1 MANTP
6 TSYTAESFPLAKGM
20 QGENIKVL
28 QTALGV
34 EADGKFWNATETAL
48 KNLYNVTTCSEEL
61 FKQITGQKT
70 KNKGGFM
77 ANLNLSEKA
86 KKGIKIGAIILGIAG
101 VSFLGYQLISGNN
114 KKSVS
119 SSSASGKTAAAALNG
134 TKKPKK
140 SKKSSKKSKKSGKKV
155 LALQ

>member
-61 FKQITGQKT
+61 FKQITGQT
-70 KNKGGFM
+70 KKKGFM
-77 ANLNLSEKA
+77 NINLSEKA
-86 KKGIKIGAIILGIAG
+86 KKGIKIGAICLGVVAG
-101 VSFLGYQLISGNN
+101 GCIIYSLIDGNK
-114 KKSVS
+114 KKSV
-119 SSSASGKTAAAALNG
+119 SSASGKTATAALNG

-140 SKKSSKKSKKSGKKV
+140 SKKSSKKSKKSGKQV

>member
-61 FKQITGQKT
+61 FKQITGQT
-70 KNKGGFM
+70 KKKGFM
-77 ANLNLSEKA
+77 NINLSERQREASKSVQFA
-86 KKGIKIGAIILGIAG
+86 WVLLLAV
-101 VSFLGYQLISGNN
+101 VSF
-114 KKSVS
+114 
-119 SSSASGKTAAAALNG
+119 TR
-134 TKKPKK
+134 
-140 SKKSSKKSKKSGKKV
+140 
-155 LALQ
+155 

>member
-70 KNKGGFM
+70 KKKGFM

-86 KKGIKIGAIILGIAG
+86 KRGIKIGAICLGVIGGGIL
-101 VSFLGYQLISGNN
+101 VYSLIDGNK

-134 TKKPKK
+134 TKKSKK
-140 SKKSSKKSKKSGKKV
+140 TKKSSKKSKKSGNKL

>member
-61 FKQITGQKT
+61 FKQITGQT
-70 KNKGGFM
+70 NKKKGFM
-77 ANLNLSEKA
+77 NINLSEKA
-86 KKGIKIGAIILGIAG
+86 KRGIKIGAICLGVVAG
-101 VSFLGYQLISGNN
+101 GCLIYSLIDGNK
-114 KKSVS
+114 KKSV
-119 SSSASGKTAAAALNG
+119 SSASGKTATAALNG
-134 TKKPKK
+134 TKKP
-140 SKKSSKKSKKSGKKV
+140 KKSSKKSKKSGKKV